1 MPDDPFITEMDP
13 VQKIWMFQHWQA
25 DQKDQIEL
33 AKNHAYLIGS
43 FTNPDAV
50 KELLDTG
57 NAYSSTEEDFEE
69 SSRMVKEQAFSLN
82 SAPIIENKEVK
93 KRKRRTIKE

>member
-1 MPDDPFITEMDP
+1 MDP

-25 DQKDQIEL
+25 DQKDQVEL

-50 KELLDTG
+50 KELMDTG
-57 NAYSSTEEDFEE
+57 NAYSSTEEEFEE
-69 SSRMVKEQAFSLN
+69 SSRIVKEQSFNLN
-82 SAPIIENKEVK
+82 YMPIIQDKEVK
-93 KRKRRTIKE
+93 KRKRRAIKD